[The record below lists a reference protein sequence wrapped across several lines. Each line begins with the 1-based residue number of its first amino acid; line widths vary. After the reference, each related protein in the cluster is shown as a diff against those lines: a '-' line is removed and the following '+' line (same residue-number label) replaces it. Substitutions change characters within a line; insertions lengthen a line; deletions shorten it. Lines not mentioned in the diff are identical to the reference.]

1 MKVNGKELKGVSDGL
16 GHSDFTLPGCLVFME
31 QSSVTGMHEGKRC
44 KTLMQGCSFTEGNI
58 RKNEVKG
65 F

>member
-44 KTLMQGCSFTEGNI
+44 KTLM
-58 RKNEVKG
+58 
-65 F
+65 